1 MHNQDNYDNNIY
13 EMYGVSRKM
22 ANDLNIDELNN
33 NVDVA
38 VLNNPAVDV
47 SGLYVI
53 ESISGKQ
60 RERVIIKDSCF
71 YGGGL
76 RNFKS
81 KETVFVNCIF
91 STCVFDD
98 VETADIK
105 FILCKFEDTRFSNSN
120 LFRASFMR
128 CSGVNAKFTKCNL
141 NNSRWIDTPMSGF
154 DINQGANILSRCDVK
169 EMYVSSV
176 QKDFTELEAEVVTA
190 GFTADDLEQ
199 NVVEKKIFKDTT
211 IKVQDLFRIS
221 FEKCDFEYVE
231 FQDDVNATDLWWT
244 NRLLGFKDCNFNN
257 CTFANEGY
265 FKTDFEDCLFFNTKL
280 KSNFVMCRFNKIKF
294 EKVSVSETCIFN
306 DSIFIESDLGDWDF
320 LNHKKE
326 NMYQV
331 SIGVNLNQYANDKQ
345 YLNELAVE
353 NEQLSK
359 DLELLET
366 KIEEL
371 GNESATIEDNS
382 GYAKKLIGII
392 LNDYPELQA
401 DFTVKE
407 EVIRETAVDESK
419 VITFLSGL
427 NEVERMKLVTQTFVV
442 NHGDESNAETNDDE
456 ENQGEKL

>member
-38 VLNNPAVDV
+38 ALNKPTVEM

-53 ESISGKQ
+53 ESITGEEY
-60 RERVIIKDSCF
+60 ERVIIKDSCF

-98 VETADIK
+98 VKTADIK

-128 CSGVNAKFTKCNL
+128 CSGVNAKFIKCNL
-141 NNSRWIDTPMSGF
+141 NNSRWIDTPMIGF

-169 EMYVSSV
+169 DMYVSSV
-176 QKDFTELEAEVVTA
+176 KKDVAELETEVVS
-190 GFTADDLEQ
+190 GNFTADDIEQ
-199 NVVEKKIFKDTT
+199 KVIEKKIFKDTT
-211 IKVQDLFRIS
+211 IKVQDLFKIS
-221 FEKCDFEYVE
+221 FEKCDFENVE
-231 FQDDVNATDLWWT
+231 FQDDVNATGLWWT
-244 NRLLGFKDCNFNN
+244 NRLLGFKDCKFNN
-257 CTFANEGY
+257 CTFTNEGY
-265 FKTDFEDCLFFNTKL
+265 FKTDFDNCVFFNTKL
-280 KSNFVMCRFNKIKF
+280 EANFVMCRFNKIKF
-294 EKVSVSETCIFN
+294 EKVAVNEACIFN

-331 SIGVNLNQYANDKQ
+331 LIGVNLNQYVKEKE
-345 YLNELAVE
+345 YLIKLSTEKEKLNNVK
-353 NEQLSK
+353 EQLEAK
-359 DLELLET
+359 IAELS
-366 KIEEL
+366 
-371 GNESATIEDNS
+371 NESESTADNS
-382 GYAKKLIGII
+382 WYGKKIIDLI

-407 EVIRETAVDESK
+407 EVIRETVVDESK

-427 NEVERMKLVTQTFVV
+427 NEVERMKLVTRTFVAK
-442 NHGDESNAETNDDE
+442 HDDE
-456 ENQGEKL
+456 ASGETYADKVDQKEKL

>member
-1 MHNQDNYDNNIY
+1 MHNQDNYDNDIY

-33 NVDVA
+33 SVDVA
-38 VLNNPAVDV
+38 VLNKPIVEV

-53 ESISGKQ
+53 ESITGKEH
-60 RERVIIKDSCF
+60 ERVVIKDSCF

-120 LFRASFMR
+120 MFRACFMR
-128 CSGVNAKFTKCNL
+128 CSGVNAKFVKCNL
-141 NNSRWIDTPMSGF
+141 NNSRWIDTPMNGF

-169 EMYVSSV
+169 DMYVSSV
-176 QKDFTELEAEVVTA
+176 KKDVAELETEVVTG
-190 GFTADDLEQ
+190 GFTADDLVQ
-199 NVVEKKIFKDTT
+199 NVIEKKIFKDTI

-221 FEKCDFEYVE
+221 FEKCDFENVE
-231 FQDDVNATDLWWT
+231 FKDDVNATGIWWA
-244 NRLLGFKDCNFNN
+244 NRLLRFKDCNFNN

-265 FKTDFEDCLFFNTKL
+265 FKTDFENCVFFNTEL

-294 EKVSVSETCIFN
+294 EKVVVDESCIFN

-320 LNHKKE
+320 SNHKKE

-331 SIGVNLNQYANDKQ
+331 SIGVNINQYANDK
-345 YLNELAVE
+345 YYMEELAAE
-353 NEQLSK
+353 NEKLAI
-359 DLELLET
+359 DLELLEA
-366 KIEEL
+366 KIS
-371 GNESATIEDNS
+371 ESGDESENKDDNS
-382 GYAKKLIGII
+382 GYAKKIIDTI

-401 DFTVKE
+401 DFTIKE
-407 EVIRETAVDESK
+407 EVIKETTVDENK

-427 NEVERMKLVTQTFVV
+427 SEVERMKLVTQTFVAKSD
-442 NHGDESNAETNDDE
+442 DEAPIEIDDE
-456 ENQGEKL
+456 EDQGEKL

>member
-1 MHNQDNYDNNIY
+1 MHNQDNYDNKIY

-38 VLNNPAVDV
+38 VLNNPTVDV

-105 FILCKFEDTRFSNSN
+105 FILCKFEDTKFSNSN

-128 CSGVNAKFTKCNL
+128 CSGVNAKFVKCNL
-141 NNSRWIDTPMSGF
+141 NNSRWIDTPMNGF
-154 DINQGANILSRCDVK
+154 DINQGANVMSRCDVK

-176 QKDFTELEAEVVTA
+176 QKDVTELENEVVTN
-190 GFTADDLEQ
+190 GFTADELEQ
-199 NVVEKKIFKDTT
+199 KIIENKIFKDTT

-221 FEKCDFEYVE
+221 FGKCDFESVE
-231 FQDDVNATDLWWT
+231 FQDDVNATDLGWT

-257 CTFANEGY
+257 CTFSNRWY
-265 FKTDFEDCLFFNTKL
+265 FKTDFENCVFFNTKL

-294 EKVSVSETCIFN
+294 EKVSVNETCIFN

-320 LNHKKE
+320 VNHRKE

-331 SIGVNLNQYANDKQ
+331 SIGISLNQYANDKQ
-345 YLNELAVE
+345 YLNELAAE
-353 NEQLSK
+353 NEQLSM
-359 DLELLET
+359 DLELLEA
-366 KIEEL
+366 KLAEL
-371 GNESATIEDNS
+371 ANESEKTEDNS
-382 GYAKKLIGII
+382 GYGKKIIDII

-407 EVIRETAVDESK
+407 EVIRETAVDENK

-427 NEVERMKLVTQTFVV
+427 NEVERMKLVTRTFVV
-442 NHGDESNAETNDDE
+442 RHDDE
-456 ENQGEKL
+456 PSGETDNDEEQPGKRV